1 MKCSASK
8 KLVKNVMFKNTQ
20 VMLVILLLCHGIIAL
35 SFIYNKLIN
44 DRLGLKLLISRD
56 AWEQ

>member
-1 MKCSASK
+1 
-8 KLVKNVMFKNTQ
+8 MFKNTQ